1 MSAEKRFEIESP
13 VTVGVKVLGNGRG
26 LKLGRLCDIGVR
38 GARFLL
44 EKPLPVRTEIFLLVH
59 FRDPLQRATTLQFE
73 GVVVNVSGDELC
85 EIDVRFRKGVRFR
98 RGGLSDLLK
107 HLPAKWEL
115 PPDYRE
121 MGRTETRQSHL
132 SN

>member
-1 MSAEKRFEIESP
+1 
-13 VTVGVKVLGNGRG
+13 LGQ
-26 LKLGRLCDIGVR
+26 LCDIGVR

-44 EKPLPVRTEIFLLVH
+44 EQPLPVQTEIFLLVH

-107 HLPAKWEL
+107 HLPSKWEL
-115 PPDYRE
+115 PPDYQGMSR
-121 MGRTETRQSHL
+121 GDSRPSHL